1 MKPHRIR
8 NLVFSNGGVVG
19 FADAIYPYPDKW
31 SFEGVSVPISRTTV
45 KHLTYAFSAPHRDL
59 PTCMQAWP
67 KRLQV
72 NVNWQVVGR
81 LYRVRLLTPRD
92 FMSHYKNILHRALL
106 TRTKINSPLASHKC
120 RLCNRGKENFPHLI
134 TCTRLVLSGT
144 GTPNSL
150 TLNLP
155 TKPIS
160 SSHCC

>member
-1 MKPHRIR
+1 MYGTYDERKEEFHEHTLTTQGRLRPTKQYYSVKPHRIR

-92 FMSHYKNILHRALL
+92 FM
-106 TRTKINSPLASHKC
+106 
-120 RLCNRGKENFPHLI
+120 
-134 TCTRLVLSGT
+134 
-144 GTPNSL
+144 
-150 TLNLP
+150 
-155 TKPIS
+155 
-160 SSHCC
+160 